1 MPRAGLRSSPNP
13 ATEVF
18 KTNCSACFWGCF
30 AAQRG
35 ASPLTTIIPLGTT
48 SAVIT
53 ISLIATT
60 SAVTKISPITL
71 LTLLVL
77 PALYQWAHRKE
88 EGNG

>member
-53 ISLIATT
+53 IISLGTI
-60 SAVTKISPITL
+60 SAVITIISMPQQ
-71 LTLLVL
+71 V
-77 PALYQWAHRKE
+77 R
-88 EGNG
+88 